1 MATLL
6 VEMKPDAPVGQVEAG
21 LLRAGARLVKPY
33 SNISRFMGT
42 NLWLFDSPPGTP
54 LTALARLP
62 GVDYLEPDEEHIYV
76 APENGAQP
84 FGPFGTPFLSL
95 GTPVGAGASTL
106 PAIAQMVGADR
117 ALTRSRGGEGVVIL
131 VVDSGIDGDRVPASQ
146 RAGGWTDDPD
156 GDPWTDRTGH
166 GTLVGLIALGVAPN
180 AKLFSVKMKAGPNG
194 GLMKESVMSAIN
206 DLIPM
211 VEQNP
216 DLKLVMNNSW
226 GTGGCGSQPYW

>member
-1 MATLL
+1 
-6 VEMKPDAPVGQVEAG
+6 MKPGVPVGQVEAS
-21 LLRAGARLVKPY
+21 LARSGARLVKPY

-42 NLWLFDSPPGTP
+42 ALWLFDSPVGTP
-54 LTALARLP
+54 LAALASLP

-76 APENGAQP
+76 VGGNGAQP
-84 FGPFGTPFLSL
+84 LGPFGTPFLSL
-95 GTPVGAGASTL
+95 GAPVDAGASSL
-106 PAIAQMVGADR
+106 PVITQMIGADR
-117 ALTRSRGGEGVVIL
+117 ALARSRGGEGVTIL
-131 VVDSGIDGDRVPASQ
+131 IVDSGIDGDRVPESR

-156 GDPWTDRTGH
+156 QDPWTDRTGH
-166 GTLVGLIALGVAPN
+166 GTLVGLIALAVAPN